1 MVDEQ
6 SKDIL
11 KFNPTAKM
19 PMTKPFEA
27 SVGEVTF
34 TDFPA
39 DHANGEYIKGLIAA
53 KIKKCI
59 VDTHD
64 EIWDGDLSKIAN
76 LPVESFIPLLFAK
89 HLGSFAQE
97 YDINPEALT
106 FGFDPETLTASKR
119 PFAQPHRK
127 KPLLKEIKSEF
138 SKAEEK
144 DVNRLLSVIVDE
156 NAFNAFILDFVLV
169 DKSFSAREFLGMNA

>member
-1 MVDEQ
+1 MVDEE

-11 KFNPTAKM
+11 KFNPAAKM
-19 PMTKPFEA
+19 PKTRPFEA
-27 SVGEVTF
+27 NVGEVTF

-39 DHANGEYIKGLIAA
+39 DHAQAAYIKGLIAN

-64 EIWDGDLSKIAN
+64 EIWDGDLKKIAN

-89 HLGSFAQE
+89 HLGSFAHE
-97 YDINPEALT
+97 YEVSPKALT

-119 PFAQPHRK
+119 PFA
-127 KPLLKEIKSEF
+127 
-138 SKAEEK
+138 
-144 DVNRLLSVIVDE
+144 
-156 NAFNAFILDFVLV
+156 
-169 DKSFSAREFLGMNA
+169 

>member
-1 MVDEQ
+1 
-6 SKDIL
+6 
-11 KFNPTAKM
+11 
-19 PMTKPFEA
+19 
-27 SVGEVTF
+27 VTF

-39 DHANGEYIKGLIAA
+39 DHPQADYIKGLIAN
-53 KIKKCI
+53 KIKNCS

-64 EIWDGDLSKIAN
+64 EIWGGDLSKIAN

-97 YDINPEALT
+97 YEITPKALT

-119 PFAQPHRK
+119 PFAQPKRK
-127 KPLLKEIKSEF
+127 QPLLKAIKSEF
-138 SKAEEK
+138 TSPEEK

-169 DKSFSAREFLGMNA
+169 DKSFSLREFLGMNAQMRGYVS

>member
-1 MVDEQ
+1 VGSGQIQGLAGKFSFSAPVTKVRVSVDMVDEQ

-19 PMTKPFEA
+19 PQTKPFEA

-39 DHANGEYIKGLIAA
+39 DHAQGDFIKSLIAN
-53 KIKKCI
+53 KIKKTI

-64 EIWDGDLSKIAN
+64 EIWNGDLQKIAN

-97 YDINPEALT
+97 YDITPKALT

-119 PFAQPHRK
+119 PFSNPTRK
-127 KPLLKEIKSEF
+127 RPLLKEIKSEF
-138 SKAEEK
+138 SEPTDK
-144 DVNRLLSVIVDE
+144 DVNRLL
-156 NAFNAFILDFVLV
+156 
-169 DKSFSAREFLGMNA
+169 